1 MTQSPI
7 ACRRSVTPIPH
18 RKTTSMSVKADRLK
32 KVSISASAA
41 MTQRARELAAEGIKV
56 VSLSSGE
63 PDFPTPAHAIEAAHV
78 AALAGDTKYPPM
90 DGTPALKA
98 AIIRKFKRDNNLDY
112 DASQIVVSGGGKQ
125 VIFNA
130 MLATCNPGDEVV
142 IPTPS
147 WVSYADIVRFAGG
160 VPVAVP
166 CHEKTGFKLRPE
178 ELEAAI
184 TPRTKWL
191 FLNFPN
197 NPTGAACSR
206 AEMAAIAEV
215 MLRHPNVW
223 IMTDDIY
230 EHLVYDN
237 FQFCTMAEVEPML
250 YERVLTMNGV
260 SKAYAM
266 TGWRLGFCAGPE
278 ELISAVSNVNGQNG
292 GGIAT
297 LTQAAATAALDGPQD
312 LLKERAAIYKKR
324 RDFVLDKLSEV
335 EGLRCHRPEGA
346 FYIYPNI
353 SGLIGK
359 TSKGGRKIETDVDFV
374 MALVEEHHVATV
386 QGAAYG
392 MSPFFRISY
401 ATSMEKLDEGCAR
414 IAQFCRDMR

>member
-1 MTQSPI
+1 
-7 ACRRSVTPIPH
+7 
-18 RKTTSMSVKADRLK
+18 MSVIADRLK
-32 KVSISASAA
+32 NVSISASAA
-41 MTQRARELAAEGIKV
+41 MTQRARELAAKGIKV

-63 PDFPTPAHAIEAAHV
+63 PDFPTPAHAIEAAHA
-78 AALAGDTKYPPM
+78 AALTGDTKYPPM
-90 DGTPALKA
+90 DGTPALKS
-98 AIIRKFKRDNNLDY
+98 AIIKKFKRDNNLDY

-125 VIFNA
+125 VIFNS

-147 WVSYADIVRFAGG
+147 WVSYADIVKFAGG

-166 CHEKTGFKLRPE
+166 CHEQTGFKLRPE
-178 ELEAAI
+178 DLEAAI

-230 EHLVYDN
+230 EHLVYDD
-237 FQFCTMAEVEPML
+237 FQFCTIAEVEPRL
-250 YERVLTMNGV
+250 YDRVLTMNGV

-266 TGWRLGFCAGPE
+266 TGWRLGFCAGPK

-312 LLKERAAIYKKR
+312 LLKERAAIYKER

-335 EGLRCHRPEGA
+335 EGLRCHRPDGA

-353 SGLIGK
+353 SGLIGR
-359 TSKGGRKIETDVDFV
+359 TSKGGRKIETDIDFV
-374 MALVEEHHVATV
+374 MALVDEHRVATV

-401 ATSMEKLDEGCAR
+401 ATSMEKLSEGCAR
-414 IAQFCRDMR
+414 IAQFCKDMR

>member
-1 MTQSPI
+1 
-7 ACRRSVTPIPH
+7 
-18 RKTTSMSVKADRLK
+18 MSAISDRLK
-32 KVSISASAA
+32 NVSISASAA
-41 MTQRARELAAEGIKV
+41 MTQRARELAANGIKV

-63 PDFPTPAHAIEAAHV
+63 PDFPTPAHAIEAAHA

-125 VIFNA
+125 VILNA

-147 WVSYADIVRFAGG
+147 WVSYADIVKFAGG

-166 CHEKTGFKLRPE
+166 CHEQTGFKLRPE
-178 ELEAAI
+178 DLEAAI

-215 MLRHPNVW
+215 MLRHPDIW

-230 EHLVYDN
+230 EHLVYDD
-237 FQFCTMAEVEPML
+237 FQFCTIAEVEPRL

-266 TGWRLGFCAGPE
+266 TGWRLGFCAGPK

-312 LLKERAAIYKKR
+312 LLKERAAIYKER
-324 RDFVLDKLSEV
+324 RDFVLDRLSEV

-346 FYIYPNI
+346 FYLYPNM

-401 ATSMEKLDEGCAR
+401 ATNMEKLGEGCAR
-414 IAQFCRDMR
+414 IAQFCSDIH

>member
-1 MTQSPI
+1 
-7 ACRRSVTPIPH
+7 
-18 RKTTSMSVKADRLK
+18 MSVIADRLK
-32 KVSISASAA
+32 NVSISASAA
-41 MTQRARELAAEGIKV
+41 MTQRARELAAKGIKV

-63 PDFPTPAHAIEAAHV
+63 PDFPTPAHAIEAAHA

-98 AIIRKFKRDNNLDY
+98 AIIKKFKRDNNLDY

-130 MLATCNPGDEVV
+130 MLATCNPGDEVI

-147 WVSYADIVRFAGG
+147 WVSYADIVKFAGG

-166 CHEKTGFKLRPE
+166 CHEQAGFKLCPE
-178 ELEAAI
+178 DLEAAI

-230 EHLVYDN
+230 EHLVYDD
-237 FQFCTMAEVEPML
+237 FQFCTIAEVEPRL
-250 YERVLTMNGV
+250 YDRVLTMNGV

-266 TGWRLGFCAGPE
+266 TGWRLGFCAGPK

-312 LLKERAAIYKKR
+312 LLKERAAIYKER
-324 RDFVLDKLSEV
+324 RDFVLDRLSEV

-374 MALVEEHHVATV
+374 MALVDEHHVATV

-401 ATSMEKLDEGCAR
+401 ATSMEMLGEGCAR

>member
-1 MTQSPI
+1 
-7 ACRRSVTPIPH
+7 
-18 RKTTSMSVKADRLK
+18 MSIKADRLK
-32 KVSISASAA
+32 NVSISASAA
-41 MTQRARELAAEGIKV
+41 MTQRARELAAQGIKV

-63 PDFPTPAHAIEAAHV
+63 PDFPTPAHAIEAAHA

-98 AIIRKFKRDNNLDY
+98 AVIRKFKRDNNLDY

-147 WVSYADIVRFAGG
+147 WVSYADIVKFAGG
-160 VPVAVP
+160 IPVPVP
-166 CHEKTGFKLRPE
+166 CHERTGFKLRPE
-178 ELEAAI
+178 DLEAAI

-230 EHLVYDN
+230 EHLIYDD
-237 FQFCTMAEVEPML
+237 FQFCTMAEVEPRL
-250 YERVLTMNGV
+250 YDRVLTMNGV

-266 TGWRLGFCAGPE
+266 TGWRLGFCAGPK
-278 ELISAVSNVNGQNG
+278 ELIAAISNVNGQNG

-312 LLKERAAIYKKR
+312 LLKERAAIYKTR

-374 MALVEEHHVATV
+374 MALVDEHHVATV

-401 ATSMEKLDEGCAR
+401 ATSMGKLGEGCAR
-414 IAQFCRDMR
+414 IAEFCKGMR

>member
-1 MTQSPI
+1 
-7 ACRRSVTPIPH
+7 
-18 RKTTSMSVKADRLK
+18 MSVIADRLK
-32 KVSISASAA
+32 NVSISASAA
-41 MTQRARELAAEGIKV
+41 MTQRARELAAKGIKV

-63 PDFPTPAHAIEAAHV
+63 PDFPTPAHAIEAAHA

-98 AIIRKFKRDNNLDY
+98 AIISKFKRDNNLDY

-147 WVSYADIVRFAGG
+147 WVSYADIVKFAGG

-166 CHEKTGFKLRPE
+166 CHEQAGFKLRPE
-178 ELEAAI
+178 DLEAAI

-215 MLRHPNVW
+215 MLRHPDVW

-230 EHLVYDN
+230 EHLVYDD
-237 FQFCTMAEVEPML
+237 FQFFTIAEVEPRL

-266 TGWRLGFCAGPE
+266 TGWRLGFCAGPK

-312 LLKERAAIYKKR
+312 LLKERAAIYKER
-324 RDFVLDKLSEV
+324 RDFVLERLSEV
-335 EGLRCHRPEGA
+335 DGLRCHRPEGA

-374 MALVEEHHVATV
+374 MALVDEHHVATV

-401 ATSMEKLDEGCAR
+401 ATSMENLGEGCAR
-414 IAQFCRDMR
+414 IAQFCKDMR

>member
-1 MTQSPI
+1 
-7 ACRRSVTPIPH
+7 
-18 RKTTSMSVKADRLK
+18 MSVIADRLK
-32 KVSISASAA
+32 NVSISASAA
-41 MTQRARELAAEGIKV
+41 MTQRARELAARGIKV

-63 PDFPTPAHAIEAAHV
+63 PDFPTPTHAIEAAHA

-90 DGTPALKA
+90 DGTPALKS

-147 WVSYADIVRFAGG
+147 WVSYADIVKFAGG

-166 CHEKTGFKLRPE
+166 CHEQAGFKLRPE
-178 ELEAAI
+178 DLEAAI

-206 AEMAAIAEV
+206 VEMAAIAEV
-215 MLRHPNVW
+215 MLRHPDIW

-230 EHLVYDN
+230 EHLVYDD
-237 FQFCTMAEVEPML
+237 FQFCTIAEVEPRL
-250 YERVLTMNGV
+250 YDRVLTMNGV

-266 TGWRLGFCAGPE
+266 TGWRLGFCAGPKD
-278 ELISAVSNVNGQNG
+278 LISAISNVNGQNG

>member
-1 MTQSPI
+1 
-7 ACRRSVTPIPH
+7 
-18 RKTTSMSVKADRLK
+18 MSIKADRLK
-32 KVSISASAA
+32 NVSISASAA

-63 PDFPTPAHAIEAAHV
+63 PDFPTPAHAIEAAHA

-147 WVSYADIVRFAGG
+147 WVSYADIVKFAGG

-166 CHEKTGFKLRPE
+166 CHEETGFKLRPE
-178 ELEAAI
+178 DLEAAI

-215 MLRHPNVW
+215 MLRHPHVW

-230 EHLVYDN
+230 EHLVYDD
-237 FQFCTMAEVEPML
+237 FQFCTMAEVEPRL

-266 TGWRLGFCAGPE
+266 TGWRLGFCAGPKD
-278 ELISAVSNVNGQNG
+278 LISAISNVNGQNG

-324 RDFVLDKLSEV
+324 RDFVLDRLSEV
-335 EGLRCHRPEGA
+335 EGLRCHKPEGA